1 MLKAAMERDMQSR
14 TFERNIKQF
23 GEVVM
28 NDRGLLGKLDESSDK
43 EAFIELYRKLAAE
56 QGIHFSR
63 DELLIAVQ
71 EQKHGSNWV
80 IPTAVQRMIAE
91 RF

>member
-1 MLKAAMERDMQSR
+1 MLKAAMERDTQSR
-14 TFERNIKQF
+14 PFERTIKQF

-28 NDRGLLGKLDESSDK
+28 NNPTLLAKLDESPDK
-43 EAFIELYRKLAAE
+43 EGFIQLYRQLAEE

-63 DELLIAVQ
+63 DELLIVVQ
-71 EQKHGSNWV
+71 EQKQGSNWV
-80 IPTAVQRMIAE
+80 IPKAVLRLIAE